1 MIALLRPLTR
11 AVTYTRWLHLVM
23 AAVVATVFA
32 FVSPGL
38 GNVNSPAA
46 AWLLVVP
53 LPFLVIAAMVP
64 GVRLSEGMQAQLLL
78 FPAGRPAGKPVG
90 RPDAEP
96 PHFTPARSASWA
108 DRRRTAM
115 WLIVRYEAG
124 VATAF
129 LSVHAPTLA
138 VRLIGGVA
146 GSGPVRVP
154 PWNPAPG
161 GHWSYAVLGL
171 LVAVLFVAFAA
182 LAGELQA
189 RAARALLGPSAAE
202 RLAALEE
209 RTERLLE
216 HNRLARE
223 LHDSVGHALT
233 VAVVQAGA
241 ARAAGSP
248 AFTEQALAAIEET
261 GRHALEDLERVLAV
275 LREDAPGP
283 AAGRPA
289 LTDVERL
296 LTAARGSGAEV
307 TADVTGALEA
317 VPGPVSREGYRI
329 AQEALTNVV
338 RHAGP
343 VPVSLR
349 ITVRAD
355 ALELDIRNPLPG
367 AAGHAVSGAVSSAV
381 SGGGS
386 GLRGIRERAALLG
399 GHAETGVHE
408 GVWRVRAVLPLGA

>member
-1 MIALLRPLTR
+1 MITALRPVTR
-11 AVTYTRWLHLVM
+11 TVTYTRWLHLVM
-23 AAVVATVFA
+23 AAVLAMVFA
-32 FVSPGL
+32 FVVPGL
-38 GNVNSPAA
+38 GNVNSPAG

-53 LPFLVIAAMVP
+53 LPFLAAAAMVP

-78 FPAGRPAGKPVG
+78 FPAGENTPE
-90 RPDAEP
+90 PD
-96 PHFTPARSASWA
+96 FTPARSASWA
-108 DRRRTAM
+108 DRRRTAV

-124 VATAF
+124 VVTAF
-129 LSVHAPTLA
+129 LSVHVPALVINLIGSASGSDA
-138 VRLIGGVA
+138 VRTPLWTP
-146 GSGPVRVP
+146 GP
-154 PWNPAPG
+154 
-161 GHWSYAVLGL
+161 GHWSYALLGL
-171 LVAVLFVAFAA
+171 LVPVLFLAFVVF
-182 LAGELQA
+182 AGEALA
-189 RAARALLGPSAAE
+189 RAARALLGPSAAQ

-233 VAVVQAGA
+233 VAVLQAGA

-248 AFTEQALAAIEET
+248 EFTDKALAAIEET
-261 GRHALEDLERVLAV
+261 GRHALEDLDRVLKI
-275 LREDAPGP
+275 LREDASGT

-296 LTAARGSGAEV
+296 LTAARGSGTEVAAEV
-307 TADVTGALEA
+307 SGALEA
-317 VPGPVSREGYRI
+317 LPGPVSREGYRI

-343 VPVSLR
+343 VRVSLR
-349 ITVRAD
+349 IAVRAD
-355 ALELDIRNPLPG
+355 VLELDIRNPLPG
-367 AAGHAVSGAVSSAV
+367 PAGSAV
-381 SGGGS
+381 RGGGS

-408 GVWRVRAVLPLGA
+408 GAWRVRVVLPLGV

>member
-1 MIALLRPLTR
+1 MIVSLRPVTR

-23 AAVVATVFA
+23 AAVLATVFA
-32 FVSPGL
+32 FVIPGL
-38 GNVNSPAA
+38 GNMNSPAG

-53 LPFLVIAAMVP
+53 LPFLAAAALVP
-64 GVRLSEGMQAQLLL
+64 GVRLSEGVQAQLLL
-78 FPAGRPAGKPVG
+78 FPAGRNGPEPV
-90 RPDAEP
+90 
-96 PHFTPARSASWA
+96 FTPARSASWA
-108 DRRRTAM
+108 DRRRTAL

-124 VATAF
+124 VVTAF
-129 LSVHAPTLA
+129 LSVHAPTLTVKLLGA
-138 VRLIGGVA
+138 ALGG
-146 GSGPVRVP
+146 GPVHTP
-154 PWNPAPG
+154 LPLPG
-161 GHWSYAVLGL
+161 PGPWSYAALGL
-171 LVAVLFVAFAA
+171 LVSVLFLAFVVA
-182 LAGELQA
+182 AGEALA

-307 TADVTGALEA
+307 TAEVSGPLEA

-349 ITVRAD
+349 IAVRAD
-355 ALELDIRNPLPG
+355 ALELDIRNPLAG
-367 AAGHAVSGAVSSAV
+367 AGGSAASAV

-408 GVWRVRAVLPLGA
+408 GTWRVRAVLPLSA

>member
-1 MIALLRPLTR
+1 MITALRPVTR
-11 AVTYTRWLHLVM
+11 TVTYTRWLHLVT
-23 AAVVATVFA
+23 AAVLATVFA

-38 GNVNSPAA
+38 GNVNSPAG

-53 LPFLVIAAMVP
+53 LPFLAAAAMVP

-78 FPAGRPAGKPVG
+78 FPAGRSGPE
-90 RPDAEP
+90 PD
-96 PHFTPARSASWA
+96 FTPARSASWA
-108 DRRRTAM
+108 DRRRTAV

-124 VATAF
+124 VVTAF
-129 LSVHAPTLA
+129 LSVHVPAL
-138 VRLIGGVA
+138 VIGLIGSASG
-146 GSGPVRVP
+146 GGPVHTP
-154 PWNPAPG
+154 LWTPG
-161 GHWSYAVLGL
+161 PGHWSYALLGL
-171 LVAVLFVAFAA
+171 LVPVLFLAFVV
-182 LAGELQA
+182 LAGEALA
-189 RAARALLGPSAAE
+189 RAARALLGPSAAQ

-233 VAVVQAGA
+233 VAVLQAGA

-248 AFTEQALAAIEET
+248 EFTDKALAAIEET
-261 GRHALEDLERVLAV
+261 GRHALEDLERVLKI
-275 LREDAPGP
+275 LREDASG
-283 AAGRPA
+283 AAAARPA

-296 LTAARGSGAEV
+296 LTAARGSGTEVAAEV
-307 TADVTGALEA
+307 SGALEA
-317 VPGPVSREGYRI
+317 LPGPVSREGYRI

-349 ITVRAD
+349 IAVRAD
-355 ALELDIRNPLPG
+355 VLELDIRNPLPRS
-367 AAGHAVSGAVSSAV
+367 AGSAV
-381 SGGGS
+381 SGTGS

-408 GVWRVRAVLPLGA
+408 GAWRVRAVLPLNA

>member
-1 MIALLRPLTR
+1 MIALLRPVIR
-11 AVTYTRWLHLVM
+11 AVTYTRWLHLVT

-32 FVSPGL
+32 FVTPGL
-38 GNVNSPAA
+38 GNVNSPAG

-53 LPFLVIAAMVP
+53 LPFLALAALVP

-78 FPAGRPAGKPVG
+78 FPAGRTGRKG
-90 RPDAEP
+90 RPEP
-96 PHFTPARSASWA
+96 RITPARSASRA
-108 DRRRTAM
+108 DRRRTAA

-129 LSVHAPTLA
+129 LSVHAPTLTVRLISSAAGDGA
-138 VRLIGGVA
+138 VRLPLRTP
-146 GSGPVRVP
+146 GP
-154 PWNPAPG
+154 

-171 LVAVLFVAFAA
+171 LVPVLFLAFVV

-248 AFTEQALAAIEET
+248 AFTEQALTAIEET

-283 AAGRPA
+283 AAARPA

-307 TADVTGALEA
+307 TADVTGALET

-343 VPVSLR
+343 VRVSLR
-349 ITVRAD
+349 IAVRAD
-355 ALELDIRNPLPG
+355 VLELDIRNPLPG
-367 AAGHAVSGAVSSAV
+367 AGAGAGGSAV

-399 GHAETGVHE
+399 GRAETGVHE
-408 GVWRVRAVLPLGA
+408 GTWRVRAVLPLGV

>member
-1 MIALLRPLTR
+1 MIAFLRLLTR

-38 GNVNSPAA
+38 GNVNSPAG
-46 AWLLVVP
+46 AWLVVVP
-53 LPFLVIAAMVP
+53 LPFLAVAAMVP

-78 FPAGRPAGKPVG
+78 FPAGRPAGRKG
-90 RPDAEP
+90 TEP

-115 WLIVRYEAG
+115 WLVVRYEVG

-129 LSVHAPTLA
+129 LSVHAPTLV
-138 VRLIGGVA
+138 VRLIGGAA
-146 GSGPVRVP
+146 GSRPVRVP
-154 PWNPAPG
+154 LGNPVPG

-171 LVAVLFVAFAA
+171 LVAVLFLAFAV

-307 TADVTGALEA
+307 TAEVTGALEA

-349 ITVRAD
+349 IAVRAD

-367 AAGHAVSGAVSSAV
+367 AAGSAV

>member
-1 MIALLRPLTR
+1 MIAPLRPVIR
-11 AVTYTRWLHLVM
+11 AVTYTRWLHLVT

-32 FVSPGL
+32 FVTPGL
-38 GNVNSPAA
+38 GNVNSPAG

-53 LPFLVIAAMVP
+53 LPFLAVAAMIP

-78 FPAGRPAGKPVG
+78 FPAGREGP
-90 RPDAEP
+90 EP
-96 PHFTPARSASWA
+96 HVTPARSASWT

-115 WLIVRYEAG
+115 WLVVRYETG

-138 VRLIGGVA
+138 VKLISGAA
-146 GSGPVRVP
+146 GDGAVRTPLWTAGP
-154 PWNPAPG
+154 
-161 GHWSYAVLGL
+161 GHWPSAVLGL
-171 LVAVLFVAFAA
+171 LVPVLFLAFVV

-283 AAGRPA
+283 AAGRPS

-349 ITVRAD
+349 IAVRAD

-367 AAGHAVSGAVSSAV
+367 AGSAGGAV

-408 GVWRVRAVLPLGA
+408 GTWRVRAVLPLGA